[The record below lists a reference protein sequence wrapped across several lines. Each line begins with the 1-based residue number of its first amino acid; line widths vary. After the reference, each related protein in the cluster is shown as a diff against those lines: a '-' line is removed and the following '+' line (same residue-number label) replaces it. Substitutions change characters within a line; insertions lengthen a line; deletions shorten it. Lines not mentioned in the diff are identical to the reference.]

1 MLQVTEDFDFSF
13 EGSVSFNL
21 LALDLKVRSLLAF
34 TGTKAQILTLQ
45 ASRRSPQIFR
55 WGC

>member
-21 LALDLKVRSLLAF
+21 LALDLKVRSLLALLVQKYKF
-34 TGTKAQILTLQ
+34 
-45 ASRRSPQIFR
+45 
-55 WGC
+55 